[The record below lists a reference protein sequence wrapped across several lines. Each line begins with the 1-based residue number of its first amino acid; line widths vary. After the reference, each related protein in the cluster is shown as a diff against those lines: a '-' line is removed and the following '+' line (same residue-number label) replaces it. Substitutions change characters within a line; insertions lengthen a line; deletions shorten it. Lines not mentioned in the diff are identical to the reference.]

1 MLELFVM
8 VGSALVLLALLAAA
22 AITLLV
28 LPVWMLIHCLRS
40 RLLPNSSKMLLSLSI
55 ILAWPFGS
63 LAYASFASQDKKISK
78 LANFL
83 IVALIVL
90 SLLFG
95 AAIFYFRSEL
105 LPEVVK
111 RCQKIDFKNLSQEEN
126 KIIKEDL
133 LVLQNEMQSN
143 SFFSTKS
150 LIALQLFELFQSFL
164 IDKNLPPEELKE
176 WIGFVASRDSMLN
189 DSFGSSLVKLRQ
201 KTIQKI
207 LLSNTRHQL
216 K

>member
-8 VGSALVLLALLAAA
+8 TGTALILLVLLAAAV
-22 AITLLV
+22 ITLFV
-28 LPVWMLIHCLRS
+28 LPVGMLVHCLRS
-40 RLLPNSSKMLLSLSI
+40 RLLPNSSKMFLSLGI
-55 ILAWPFGS
+55 VLAWPFGS
-63 LAYASFASQDKKISK
+63 LAYASFASQDRKISK

-83 IVALIVL
+83 IVGLIVL

-105 LPEVVK
+105 LPQAVK
-111 RCQKIDFKNLSQEEN
+111 HCQTIDFKGLSLEEN
-126 KIIKEDL
+126 KVVKEDL

-189 DSFGSSLVKLRQ
+189 DSFGTTLGKLRQ
-201 KTIQKI
+201 KTIKKI
-207 LLSNTRHQL
+207 LAAH
-216 K
+216 